1 MSVEI
6 IYNNINF
13 FNQENLAT
21 PQIERSTSNII
32 FGKKRGLKEHIIL
45 SGTIHIEN
53 PPQNCDYKSKL
64 IEKRDKLINFFSEEY
79 KGIQLKEGGIVIFE
93 KDFCE
98 IKNISFD
105 SANYVKLLEYSVE
118 IDCYDEELHNEFFGI
133 ADPVNST
140 TIQLGVDKIYKIDR
154 NISAS
159 GENLQTQISN
169 NNVTPQSSSLK
180 NAIDFVNSL
189 SGEDNVKMPEGH
201 ENLKLHL
208 IEHSENIDRIKN
220 SYSITESYIADS
232 LESNQNNGIL
242 RYSTQRDSDAYSYDE
257 ISISGN
263 LKFGKNFNF
272 TSVQNRFKEID
283 LHQIV
288 VDEFN
293 DTSIRDKMIECS
305 ITEKEDKNEIDFS
318 ARFSNN
324 DSHDDCFVNEVITY
338 SISNSAEK
346 VSIGVSGK
354 IEAIG
359 PQETRWEKVNDYF
372 RNKSYDT
379 NNFSSWINEQ
389 AQEQINIIFQN
400 TTLNKEPTKSSIQEN
415 KDSGEIVF
423 NYEFSNDEIVEDFKN
438 LEISIAVENPISD
451 YSVDINFG
459 GGMDHYIISSVGTK
473 QGTISIAMQGT
484 FNDVTGNHQ
493 TDRVNAI
500 NAIKTKAETKFSEIS
515 QKVMG
520 SRQYSVTNSSES
532 YNINDNKVSFTQ
544 TRNYFEKIV

>member
-32 FGKKRGLKEHIIL
+32 FGKKRGVKEHIIL

-79 KGIQLKEGGIVIFE
+79 KNIQLKENGVVIFE

-98 IKNISFD
+98 IINISFD
-105 SANYVKLLEYSVE
+105 SSNYVKLLGYSVE

-133 ADPVNST
+133 AEPVNST
-140 TIQLGVDKIYKIDR
+140 TIQLNVDKIYKIDR
-154 NISAS
+154 SISAS
-159 GENLQTQISN
+159 GKNLQTQIAD

-189 SGEDNVKMPEGH
+189 SGEDNVRMPEGH

-208 IEHSENIDRIKN
+208 IEHSEKIDRIKN

-242 RYSTQRDSDAYSYDE
+242 RYSTQRDSDAFSYDE
-257 ISISGN
+257 ISISGD
-263 LKFGKNFNF
+263 LKFGKNYNF
-272 TSVQNRFKEID
+272 ASVRDRFKEID

-293 DTSIRDKMIECS
+293 DTSIRDKIIECS
-305 ITEKEDKNEIDFS
+305 ITENEEKNEITFS

-324 DSHDDCFVNEVITY
+324 DAHDDCFINEVVTY
-338 SISNSAEK
+338 SINNSAEK
-346 VSIGVSGK
+346 VSISVSGK

-389 AQEQINIIFQN
+389 AQEQIDIIFQDI
-400 TTLNKEPTKSSIQEN
+400 TLNKEPLKNVVQEN
-415 KDSGEIVF
+415 QNLGEINF
-423 NYEFSNDEIVEDFKN
+423 EYEFSNDEIVDNFKD
-438 LEISIAVENPISD
+438 LEISIAVENPISN

-459 GGMDHYIISSVGTK
+459 GGMNHYILSSVGTK
-473 QGTISIAMQGT
+473 QGVISVAMSGT

-493 TDRVNAI
+493 NDRVSAI
-500 NAIKTKAETKFSEIS
+500 NAIKAKAETKFTEIS

-520 SRQYSVTNSSES
+520 SREYSVTNSSEN
-532 YNINDNKVSFTQ
+532 YNISNNKVAFTQ